1 MSSTINMNDL
11 TESPFKGLGLNDRKS
26 KSPLGPACPAGRDLG
41 VLVVSN
47 LCLDYS
53 GKSVLRDLNWTIST
67 GENYVLFGE
76 SGSGKTSLAKI
87 IARLQSGIAQV
98 EINFNPD
105 SNLPAE
111 VLFVESWYQ
120 FKNLDGG
127 ANFYYQQRY
136 TSQQVKDTLTVN
148 AELTHYGKEKGLHF
162 EQVEPILQA
171 LDFSSLANSQ
181 LIELSS
187 GEHKK
192 LQLLKALWLK
202 PQLLIIDQP
211 YTGLDFTSRKNL
223 NILLDGVAKEGVQLI
238 LVSND
243 EEVPTVINRFAEL
256 KDGKLAISNLRS
268 YSSSFIDKPKGE
280 IPAFLKEPPTY
291 ASNQIV
297 KMVDLNISYGDKQVL
312 KNINW
317 EVNAGEKW
325 LLQGHNGSGKS
336 TLLSLINGDHPQSY
350 ANELYLFGNKRGSG
364 ESIWDIKQHIG
375 LISPEF
381 HWYFDATSTVWQSI
395 ASGFYDTVG
404 LFQELPYTKSIQVD
418 ELIEYFGL
426 TSSKNDLLSSL
437 PLGKQRL
444 VLLAR
449 TIIKNPELLILDEPC
464 QGLDQQQTQHFNQLV
479 DELSK
484 NGMTL
489 IYVGHF
495 ESQLP
500 TCITH
505 KLLLSHGQVIENIKV
520 NTTQKELV

>member
-1 MSSTINMNDL
+1 MLKPFVYIQNLNLSYRNKAVLKDL
-11 TESPFKGLGLNDRKS
+11 YWEVNV
-26 KSPLGPACPAGRDLG
+26 CQNW
-41 VLVVSN
+41 VL
-47 LCLDYS
+47 
-53 GKSVLRDLNWTIST
+53 W
-67 GENYVLFGE
+67 GE
-76 SGSGKTSLAKI
+76 SGSGKTSLAKA
-87 IARLQSGIAQV
+87 IAGLIPSQGSI
-98 EINFNPD
+98 EINYD
-105 SNLPAE
+105 AQSKLPAE

-120 FKNLDGG
+120 FKNLEGV

-136 TSQQVKDTLTVN
+136 TSLQANDTLTVH
-148 AELTHYGKEKGLHF
+148 AELVAYGKEKGLHF
-162 EQVEPILQA
+162 DLVEPILEA
-171 LDFSSLANSQ
+171 LGFATFASSQ

-192 LQLLKALWLK
+192 LQLVKALWLK

-211 YTGLDFTSRKNL
+211 YTGLDKASRKNL
-223 NILLDGVAKEGVQLI
+223 NTLLDQATAEGVQLI
-238 LVSND
+238 LICND
-243 EEVPTVINRFAEL
+243 LEFPESIDSFAEII
-256 KDGKLAISNLRS
+256 DGQIV
-268 YSSSFIDKPKGE
+268 SSFSREIGDLPPEIHKRK
-280 IPAFLKEPPTY
+280 IPAFLKESPIYSSTDM
-291 ASNQIV
+291 V
-297 KMVDLNISYGDKQVL
+297 KMVDVNISYGEKQVL

-317 EVNAGEKW
+317 EVKAGEKW
-325 LLQGHNGSGKS
+325 LLQGPNGSGKS

-350 ANELYLFGNKRGSG
+350 ANELYLFGNRRGSG

-381 HWYFDATSTVWQSI
+381 HWYFDATSTVWKCI

-404 LFQELPYTKSIQVD
+404 LFQQLPYSKRAQVD

-426 TSSKNDLLSSL
+426 TDNKNELLTAL

-464 QGLDQQQTQHFNQLV
+464 QGLDQQQSKHFNQLV
-479 DELSK
+479 DELCS

-500 TCITH
+500 TCIE
-505 KLLLSHGQVIENIKV
+505 KRILLEKGEVKV
-520 NTTQKELV
+520 VERLNTEILND